1 MNLVPLYDRL
11 IIEEI
16 LEETTAGGIVLTTDA
31 QDKPTRA
38 KVLAAGPGRINED
51 GKLIPLNVKVGDTV
65 VFLGGFGTL
74 REKVDDKEIVII
86 SEVDV
91 LAIVKEKKNAR
102 RKTN

>member
-1 MNLVPLYDRL
+1 MNLIPLYDRL

-38 KVLAAGPGRINED
+38 TVLAAGPGRINED

-65 VFLGGFGTL
+65 VFLGGYGTM
-74 REKVDDKEIVII
+74 REKVDGQEILII

-91 LAIVKEKKNAR
+91 LAIVKKESK
-102 RKTN
+102 

>member
-16 LEETTAGGIVLTTDA
+16 TEEVTEGGILLTTESQDA
-31 QDKPTRA
+31 PTRA

-65 VFLGGFGTL
+65 VFLGGFGTM
-74 REKVDDKEIVII
+74 REKVDGEEVLII

-91 LAIVKEKKNAR
+91 LAIVKEETDDA
-102 RKTN
+102 

>member
-1 MNLVPLYDRL
+1 MNLMPLYDRL

-16 LEETTAGGIVLTTDA
+16 KEETTAGGIVLTVDA

-51 GKLIPLNVKVGDTV
+51 GKLIPLNVKAGDTV
-65 VFLGGFGTL
+65 VFLGGYGTL
-74 REKVDDKEIVII
+74 REKLEDMEVLII

-91 LAIVKEKKNAR
+91 LAIVKENDDD
-102 RKTN
+102 